1 MEKHQPIQ
9 AVVVDLDNTLLH
21 TDKTLSAYTVDML
34 KKCKEKAIK
43 IMVATARP
51 YRTAT
56 SYFERVGFDGI
67 TVSNGARI
75 FCGQNMTEH
84 CISTES
90 AVRLIRELQGHED
103 LRITVETGECAYSN
117 KPIEYYW
124 TVVTEDL
131 ESVAKAEGVLKI
143 LVHKDS
149 DETWAI
155 VQKELSEDLYAT
167 VSGGFLIQIMDK
179 KATKWNGIQTMRE
192 ALGCMPQKTVYFGD
206 DYDDLEPI
214 KRCGM
219 GVAVSNA
226 IAEARQ
232 AADHIALSND
242 DDGVARF
249 LEEIL

>member
-1 MEKHQPIQ
+1 MGNIQ

-21 TDKTLSAYTVDML
+21 TDKTLSAYTVDIL

-56 SYFERVGFDGI
+56 SYFDRVGFDGI

-75 FCGQNMTEH
+75 FCGQKMTEH
-84 CISTES
+84 CISPES
-90 AVRLIRELQGHED
+90 SVRLIRVLKGYEN

-131 ESVAKAEGVLKI
+131 ESVAKSEGVLKI

-149 DETWAI
+149 EETWSL

-179 KATKWNGIQTMRE
+179 KATKWNGIQTMLE
-192 ALGCMPQKTVYFGD
+192 ALNCTPQKTIYFGD

-214 KRCGM
+214 RLCGM

-226 IAEARQ
+226 IEEAKQ
-232 AADHIALSND
+232 VADHIALSND